1 MRLKR
6 RQCNQN
12 WALIKKKKTIV
23 QTCVTF
29 ASKGKSSVNI
39 THPPKNR
46 TSNRSRAYFSHSS
59 TPINFIFGHFHRLAG
74 GHLAITFLEDPTNN
88 MAVSAGQSSHLVS
101 GKAPRIFKIFKIP
114 FFVHALLDLTLN
126 MVGRGTGQYCTVQK
140 LFASAFRGNSHW
152 NTLR

>member
-1 MRLKR
+1 MQPKLSI
-6 RQCNQN
+6 N
-12 WALIKKKKTIV
+12 KKKKTIV

-46 TSNRSRAYFSHSS
+46 TSNRLRAYFSHSS

-74 GHLAITFLEDPTNN
+74 GHLAITFLKDPTNN

-101 GKAPRIFKIFKIP
+101 AKAPRIFKILKIP
-114 FFVHALLDLTLN
+114 FFVHALLDTTLN

-140 LFASAFRGNSHW
+140 LFASAFRGNSH
-152 NTLR
+152 

>member
-1 MRLKR
+1 MLKKS
-6 RQCNQN
+6 
-12 WALIKKKKTIV
+12 KKSKKAQKVKNRSPNIT
-23 QTCVTF
+23 VTW
-29 ASKGKSSVNI
+29 KVKVVSSVNI

-59 TPINFIFGHFHRLAG
+59 TPINFKFGHFHRLAG
-74 GHLAITFLEDPTNN
+74 GHLAITFLGDPTNN

-114 FFVHALLDLTLN
+114 FSVHALLDTTLN

>member
-1 MRLKR
+1 MQPKLRCTRKKR
-6 RQCNQN
+6 R
-12 WALIKKKKTIV
+12 
-23 QTCVTF
+23 
-29 ASKGKSSVNI
+29 SKLYHFCLSKSKSSVNI

-101 GKAPRIFKIFKIP
+101 AKAPRIFKIFKIP
-114 FFVHALLDLTLN
+114 FFVHALLDTTLN